1 MNNLSIKTKLYV
13 MTTVISLLLITLGVG
28 ATYALY
34 SVNNK
39 STEIAK
45 QWMPRVS
52 VSANI
57 NTIASDYRL
66 AQYAHILS
74 TSPEEKQS
82 IDKILD
88 KLDNELEE
96 NFSKCN
102 DLLTQQVNKDEL
114 NRIYR
119 NWEKYQ
125 NETQVLISL
134 SRENKT
140 HEARA
145 ILFGDS
151 KKAYDAVNSDITK
164 FQQFNLD
171 GGNEASAIADE
182 IYNSTTKFLFGSIIF
197 IIISLLSIMIFF
209 IRWLVRRFNNL
220 TKALEQVSAGDLR
233 HKLSITAND
242 ELGKI
247 AYASNTMIDNL
258 LKLISNIQGTS
269 QQLAAASEELTASS
283 DQSAQA
289 TQQIAKS
296 ITDVSELSLKQ
307 VECVNTATAIMTDIS
322 DKVDSS
328 ASTVN
333 RMQKHSQQAV
343 TSAQDGNQIIEGAVS
358 QMTNIET
365 TVTESASVVMKL
377 GERSKEIGQIIDTIT
392 GIAGQTNLLALNAA
406 IEAAR
411 AGEHGKGFA
420 VVAEEVRKLAE
431 QSEDAAKQISELI
444 ATIQIDTNNAVIAM
458 NNGTTEVRS
467 GAEAVKKAGNSFN
480 TILEMI
486 DDVNRQSIAVTNSM
500 QELGNGIKHIT
511 VSAQSVESN
520 SQTVSGEAQS
530 VSAAT
535 EEQAASMEQIAASS
549 RSLASLAQDLQLA
562 TTKFKL

>member
-13 MTTVISLLLITLGVG
+13 MTTVISLLLIALGIG

-74 TSPEEKQS
+74 ASPEEKHE

-114 NRIYR
+114 SRIYR

-125 NETQVLISL
+125 SETQVLTSL

-140 HEARA
+140 QEARA

-151 KKAYDAVNSDITK
+151 KKAYDAVDSDITK

-182 IYNSTTKFLFGSIIF
+182 IYNSTTKLLFSSIIF
-197 IIISLLSIMIFF
+197 IIILLLSIMIFF

-220 TKALEQVSAGDLR
+220 TKALDQVSAGDLR

-258 LKLISNIQGTS
+258 LKLLSHIQETS

-307 VECVNTATAIMTDIS
+307 VECVNTATAIMNDIS

-333 RMQKHSQQAV
+333 RMQQHSQQAV

-377 GERSKEIGQIIDTIT
+377 GQRSKEIGQIIDTIT

-511 VSAQSVESN
+511 VSAQAVEST

-535 EEQAASMEQIAASS
+535 EEQAASMEQISASS